1 MTADATA
8 NLPLVPPLVFRVV
21 GLLVFGVSGF
31 MIALHSLIIAAAAQ
45 RADVAPST
53 RARAPIAIAGALA
66 CRTAS
71 IVALDTGERNRR
83 IGVRV
88 GERIEVTLQS
98 VGGGEY
104 AASLS
109 SAAVIFLDVQYC
121 GALPA
126 GVTQCFLFRAVSP
139 GQTILTFAHSGMNAT
154 VQDTVD
160 VH

>member
-1 MTADATA
+1 M
-8 NLPLVPPLVFRVV
+8 
-21 GLLVFGVSGF
+21 
-31 MIALHSLIIAAAAQ
+31 AL
-45 RADVAPST
+45 
-53 RARAPIAIAGALA
+53 AGELA
-66 CRTAS
+66 CRSES

-83 IGVRV
+83 ISARV

-109 SAAVIFLDVQYC
+109 SGAITFLDVQYC

-139 GQTILTFAHSGMNAT
+139 GQAVITFRHSGMNAT

-160 VH
+160 VR